1 MEGFRGGQGRSDWI
15 WIKRSQRLVKN
26 RPGGLNSCMVVRLNA
41 LFKLGFK
48 EEAYRLAYV
57 TMLQCIGKAAV
68 QGVEGMVRV
77 GWPTV
82 EQSLVVRIAQVE
94 GIAHLILLEPGE
106 SWLVNN
112 RIDV

>member
-1 MEGFRGGQGRSDWI
+1 
-15 WIKRSQRLVKN
+15 
-26 RPGGLNSCMVVRLNA
+26 MVARLNA

-48 EEAYRLAYV
+48 EEAYRLAHV

-68 QGVEGMVRV
+68 QGVEGIVRIE
-77 GWPTV
+77 WPMV

-94 GIAHLILLEPGE
+94 GMAYLIPLEPGE

-112 RIDV
+112 RIDLQSWNNIYD